1 MSFNDEG
8 RLNTTCFALSG
19 LDDHDNIGMVS
30 ETEDAEL
37 TALLQHLERMEPLYD
52 DRLDLEDPA
61 LSGRYDHETVTE
73 VSPEQDL
80 SIEERLSSDVVG
92 TDPDKEEYHVPSII
106 DKDRDTSDDR
116 HLSLAA
122 MFRVVVLRQ
131 RPEVNIQSLAVLAD
145 KAGNTGSVWQVLL
158 AHNPRLNTEVQTQ
171 GGIYCRASAT
181 MVVDNHPAIGKVMSV
196 GAIHY
201 STNTD
206 KEQIYFLP
214 LRNNV
219 I

>member
-52 DRLDLEDPA
+52 
-61 LSGRYDHETVTE
+61 ETVTE

-131 RPEVNIQSLAVLAD
+131 RPEVSIQSLAVLAD
-145 KAGNTGSVWQVLL
+145 KAGNMGSVWQVLL

-171 GGIYCRASAT
+171 GGVYCRASAA

>member
-1 MSFNDEG
+1 MMSFNDEE
-8 RLNTTCFALSG
+8 
-19 LDDHDNIGMVS
+19 NISMVS

-52 DRLDLEDPA
+52 
-61 LSGRYDHETVTE
+61 ETVTE
-73 VSPEQDL
+73 VSQEQDL

-92 TDPDKEEYHVPSII
+92 TDSDKEEHQGPTII

-131 RPEVNIQSLAVLAD
+131 RPEVSLQSLAVLAD

-158 AHNPRLNTEVQTQ
+158 SHNPRLTTEIQTQ
-171 GGIYCRASAT
+171 GGVYCRASAS
-181 MVVDNHPAIGKVMSV
+181 MVVDNHPAISKVMSV

-214 LRNNV
+214 LRVNV